1 MSKKS
6 TISEIETELRQA
18 KSTLAEISSRFDE
31 FAKAQARL
39 IDSGDLLGL
48 ARLKRDAGNL
58 ETELLTASDDVQSL
72 ESQLAEL
79 RVAVHKPKFD
89 AALKTHLAAVQAET
103 KAAEKLLAALDAVLS
118 AATAMQDLSGNVAT
132 TYHAAR
138 ELHNLAGLDHELRWP
153 SPDGQIPIKIS
164 NLMNSLRDELVRTI
178 RIYEDRLPQSQS
190 IEALRIFERQQ
201 EELVRNSGRGLR

>member
-6 TISEIETELRQA
+6 TISEIEGELRQA
-18 KSTLAEISSRFDE
+18 KAQLSEISSRFDE

-48 ARLKRDAGNL
+48 ARLKRETGDI
-58 ETELLTASDDVQSL
+58 ETELLTASDAVQAL
-72 ESQLAEL
+72 ESRLAET
-79 RVAVHKPKFD
+79 RRAEYKPKFD
-89 AALKTHLAAVQAET
+89 GALKDHLGAVKAEAAAGER
-103 KAAEKLLAALDAVLS
+103 LLAALDGCLEACTDMQNLS
-118 AATAMQDLSGNVAT
+118 DEVAA

-164 NLMNSLRDELVRTI
+164 NLMNSLRDELMRTI
-178 RIYEDRLPQSQS
+178 RTYEGRLPQFQS
-190 IEALRIFERQQ
+190 LEGLRIIEQQ
-201 EELVRNSGRGLR
+201 QAEMIENSGRGLR